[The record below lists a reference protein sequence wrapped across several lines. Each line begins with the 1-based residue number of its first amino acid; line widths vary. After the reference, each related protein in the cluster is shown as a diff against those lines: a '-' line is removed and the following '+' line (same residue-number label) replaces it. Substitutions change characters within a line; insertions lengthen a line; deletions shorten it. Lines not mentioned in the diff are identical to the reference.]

1 MSQHSPESTIV
12 ADPPGLSRRT
22 LGVPA
27 LVFMT
32 IAASAPLTVVAG
44 GYPSNFAVSG
54 VIGVP
59 LSFIVL
65 GVALTL
71 FTVGYAAMSTKIRN
85 AGAFYAYIAQGIG
98 KRTGVGASF
107 IALTAYNCIQ
117 IAVYGLFGFAAA
129 AFINAKT
136 GSDIPWWATAGVAFL
151 VVAWLGVNKVD
162 FSVRVIAVMVGLEFL
177 AVIIFDV
184 AAFAV
189 QPEGVS
195 AAGLLPADLFTAGVG
210 AVLAFSIA
218 SFMGFESAAI
228 YSEETK
234 NPTRSIARA
243 TYISVAIITV
253 FYAFSAWA
261 MMIGTGPSQII
272 GASRDMGPEL
282 LFAFLGQ
289 NVGTMM
295 ADIAQVLFLTSLF
308 ASLLAFHNAVARYI
322 FSLARENVLPQR
334 LAFVNR
340 RTHAPVAGSLT
351 QSAVALVVVLV
362 FAVAGTGSELGPLFP
377 VLTLFT
383 WLSNTAALGLVFL
396 MALVS
401 LSVWGYFRPNHHG
414 HSLWTRFIAPVLS
427 ALALGVVCALI
438 FVNFDVLIGSSGSSL
453 LSWILPAIAL
463 LPGAAG
469 LWWGHCLKTK
479 APAVYDGIG
488 HGSEEAPVQ
497 EHPSG
502 QQASDSEVLRV
513 AQT

>member
-1 MSQHSPESTIV
+1 MSHQTKNTPAS

-44 GYPSNFAVSG
+44 GYPSNFAVNG
-54 VIGVP
+54 VMGVP
-59 LSFIVL
+59 LSFVVL

-85 AGAFYAYIAQGIG
+85 AGAFYAYIAQGLG
-98 KRTGVGASF
+98 KRTGVASSF
-107 IALTAYNCIQ
+107 LALTAYNCIQ
-117 IAVYGLFGFAAA
+117 VAVYGLFGFASA

-151 VVAWLGVNKVD
+151 VVGWLGVNKVD
-162 FSVRVIAVMVGLEFL
+162 LSVRVVAVMVGLEFL

-184 AAFAV
+184 AAFVV

-195 AAGLLPADLFTAGVG
+195 TAGLLPGDLFTAGVG
-210 AVLAFSIA
+210 GVLAFSIA

-243 TYISVAIITV
+243 TYISVAVIAA

-261 MMIGTGPSQII
+261 MMTATGPSQIVA
-272 GASRDMGPEL
+272 ASREMGPEL
-282 LFAFLGQ
+282 MFAFIGQ
-289 NVGTMM
+289 HVGTIM

-308 ASLLAFHNAVARYI
+308 AALLAFHNAVARYI
-322 FSLARENVLPQR
+322 FSLARESVLPQR
-334 LAFVNR
+334 LAYVNG

-351 QSAVALVVVLV
+351 QSAIALIAILI

-396 MALVS
+396 MVLVS
-401 LSVWGYFRPNHHG
+401 LSVWGYFRTNHHG
-414 HSLWTRFIAPVLS
+414 HSLWTRLVAPLLS
-427 ALALGVVCALI
+427 ALALGLVCVLI
-438 FVNFDVLIGSSGSSL
+438 FVNFDALIGSSGSSP

-469 LWWGHCLKTK
+469 LWWGHHLKSRK
-479 APAVYDGIG
+479 PSVYEGIG
-488 HGSEEAPVQ
+488 HGGEGDPADEQ
-497 EHPSG
+497 PSDHG
-502 QQASDSEVLRV
+502 TRQSDVPQVRQV
-513 AQT
+513 